1 MFVKKDLRKIPEI
14 LSRNEEN
21 DEKENQPMNA
31 IGSSSL
37 TELKLARRQ
46 GEFGGNL
53 KVLCDPIYSNALAN
67 LTKLSLY
74 DCGLHDLKGIG
85 MLGECSRLQQLN
97 IGSNDFTDL
106 PAEFALLADTLE
118 VLWMDDCKLKGPL
131 PECIYQLSNLK
142 SLRLPGNR
150 IDTILSGNEGL
161 LGIDEDEE
169 DTSDGLSSLKNLE
182 TLSLDNNLLKSLPRE
197 LELPKLESLMMR

>member
-1 MFVKKDLRKIPEI
+1 MLAKGFHKIFEIQNMFVKKDLRKIPEI

-21 DEKENQPMNA
+21 DEKENQSMNA

-97 IGSNDFTDL
+97 IGSNDFTAYVAKDGSSKDGYISVNHE
-106 PAEFALLADTLE
+106 A
-118 VLWMDDCKLKGPL
+118 
-131 PECIYQLSNLK
+131 N
-142 SLRLPGNR
+142 PGGVS
-150 IDTILSGNEGL
+150 IVDASF
-161 LGIDEDEE
+161 
-169 DTSDGLSSLKNLE
+169 
-182 TLSLDNNLLKSLPRE
+182 DNNQRALDKLLNTFFNIRLKHI
-197 LELPKLESLMMR
+197 KV